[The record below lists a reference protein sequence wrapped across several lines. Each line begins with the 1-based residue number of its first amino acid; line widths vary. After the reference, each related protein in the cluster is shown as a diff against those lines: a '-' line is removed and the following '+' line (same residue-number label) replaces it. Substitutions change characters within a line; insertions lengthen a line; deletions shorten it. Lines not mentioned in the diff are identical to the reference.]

1 MKQLVKIVRR
11 ELLIILKRP
20 VYILASVGVL
30 IVNAVFYITFM
41 KDGLPHD
48 LPIGLVDED
57 HSSTSRTFARELDGT
72 QLGKV
77 VYYDDIHL
85 AREHMETGRITS
97 FIVIPKGFNA
107 DIQAFRQ
114 PHISY
119 YVNSLYFV
127 GGALA
132 YKDILTMV
140 NLTNGA
146 VQRQVLRLKGMN
158 EREIMGRIQPIVL
171 DQHQIG
177 NPAVNYGV
185 YLNGVL
191 LPGVLEMIVILITIY
206 AVGSELK
213 YGTSKHLLKTAGG
226 SVEMALLGKLLP
238 YNIIFTV
245 LGIALELLLFHW
257 LKYPLKGHIGWMFLD
272 ILLLVSASEALGLF
286 IVELFPVLRLAISVG
301 AIISVLGFSLAG
313 FSLPVEAMPP
323 YVQGFSAVFPL
334 RHYYLFHV
342 QETIWGSG
350 FAGWW
355 QESIHLLLFLFL
367 PFTLI
372 GRLGHAYKYQDY
384 ERN

>member
-286 IVELFPVLRLAISVG
+286 IVPGTEAGYQCGSNNKRAGILPGWFLAPGGSHAAVCTGVQRRFPPEALLSISCPGDNLGKRLCRMLAGVGTSATFPV
-301 AIISVLGFSLAG
+301 
-313 FSLPVEAMPP
+313 P
-323 YVQGFSAVFPL
+323 AV
-334 RHYYLFHV
+334 
-342 QETIWGSG
+342 
-350 FAGWW
+350 
-355 QESIHLLLFLFL
+355 
-367 PFTLI
+367 
-372 GRLGHAYKYQDY
+372 HAYRQAWTCI
-384 ERN
+384 